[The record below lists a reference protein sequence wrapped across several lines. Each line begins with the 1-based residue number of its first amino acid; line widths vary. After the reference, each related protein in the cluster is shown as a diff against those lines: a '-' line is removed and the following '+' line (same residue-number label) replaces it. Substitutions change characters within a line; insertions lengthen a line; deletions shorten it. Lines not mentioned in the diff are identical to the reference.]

1 MTRAPN
7 CLPPRPIVL
16 SPAHALPRG
25 ACDCHAHVIGPH
37 TRFPLVE
44 ERSYTP
50 PESRLDAY
58 LAMLDATGMDRGVL
72 VQPSIYGTDNALL
85 LEALASHP
93 DRLRGVAVVDSG
105 ISSEQVRTLHA
116 AGVRGFRI
124 NLLFKGGPG
133 LEALERTATATAP
146 FGWHAQLLIDLRDLP
161 GLVARL
167 LALPVP
173 VVIDH
178 LGHFPSELGIDGPGF
193 RALTSLAEHH
203 EAWVK
208 VSGFYR
214 LASDPGWASVAPIAR
229 RLFEIVPE
237 RLVWGSD
244 WPHVGLLHDMPATGE
259 LLNAMLAW
267 CPDDARLQA
276 VLVDNPARLYGFPTP
291 AADGGG
297 PSR

>member
-1 MTRAPN
+1 
-7 CLPPRPIVL
+7 
-16 SPAHALPRG
+16 
-25 ACDCHAHVIGPH
+25 VIGPH
-37 TRFPLVE
+37 ARFPLVE

-50 PESRLDAY
+50 PESCLDVY

-72 VQPSIYGTDNALL
+72 IQPSIYGTDNTLM

-93 DRLRGVAVVDSG
+93 DRLRGVAGVDPG
-105 ISSEQVRTLHA
+105 ISSEQVRTLHS

-133 LEALERTATATAP
+133 LDALERTAAATAP

-161 GLVARL
+161 DLVARL

-173 VVIDH
+173 VVIDD
-178 LGHFPSELGIDGPGF
+178 LGHFPSELGTDWPGF
-193 RALTSLAEHH
+193 RALTSLAERH
-203 EAWVK
+203 EVWVK
-208 VSGFYR
+208 VSGYYR
-214 LASDPGWASVAPIAR
+214 LASDPGWVSVAPIAR
-229 RLFEIVPE
+229 RLFEIMPD

-244 WPHVGLLHDMPATGE
+244 WPHVGLLCNMPETGE

-276 VLVDNPARLYGFPTP
+276 VLVDNPTRLYGFPTP
-291 AADGGG
+291 AAH
-297 PSR
+297 SRRLSHQRS